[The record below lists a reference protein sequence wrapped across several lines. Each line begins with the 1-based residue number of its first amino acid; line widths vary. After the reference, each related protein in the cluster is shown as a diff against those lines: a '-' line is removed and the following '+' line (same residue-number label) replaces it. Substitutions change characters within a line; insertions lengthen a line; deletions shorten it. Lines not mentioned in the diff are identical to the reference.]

1 MDTSWITTS
10 FPIILIVFLTAV
22 GIYIAVIIF
31 TRIIGL
37 RSFSKMSSFDFAI
50 TIAIGALVANVIVS
64 PQISYLQGVVALASL
79 YSLQVI
85 VNYFRNRSAFFSRCI
100 DNDPLLL
107 MNGSEILEQNLK
119 KARIERKELRHK
131 LREANVTQLTQI
143 KAVVLE
149 STGDVSVL
157 HHSEIEHKIDP
168 EILKGVQTG
177 QLESTQN

>member
-79 YSLQVI
+79 YSLHVF
-85 VNYFRNRSAFFSRCI
+85 VNYFETGLHFS
-100 DNDPLLL
+100 
-107 MNGSEILEQNLK
+107 
-119 KARIERKELRHK
+119 H
-131 LREANVTQLTQI
+131 
-143 KAVVLE
+143 AV
-149 STGDVSVL
+149 S
-157 HHSEIEHKIDP
+157 IMI
-168 EILKGVQTG
+168 
-177 QLESTQN
+177 